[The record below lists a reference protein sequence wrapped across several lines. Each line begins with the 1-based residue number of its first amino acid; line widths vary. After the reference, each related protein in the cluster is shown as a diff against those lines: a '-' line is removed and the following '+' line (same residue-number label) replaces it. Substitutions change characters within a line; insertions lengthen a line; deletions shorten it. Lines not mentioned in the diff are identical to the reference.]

1 MGDVLDTVDMKAV
14 VEKTGNGL
22 GHVVAEGGDNFSLG
36 QRQLLCMARV
46 LLFKPKILCMD
57 EATASVDNQT
67 DALIQA
73 TIRLKFKESTIITI
87 AHRLETIADCDR
99 IAVMDDGQLKEFDTP
114 SALLGKADSIFY

>member
-46 LLFKPKILCMD
+46 LLMNPRILCMD
-57 EATASVDNQT
+57 EATASVDNVT
-67 DALIQA
+67 DALLQS
-73 TIRLKFKESTIITI
+73 TIRNRFKHCTIITI
-87 AHRLETIADCDR
+87 AHRLETIADSDK
-99 IAVMDDGQLKEFDTP
+99 VL
-114 SALLGKADSIFY
+114 